1 MSRAVDRGRLAFIGS
16 SPPSPRGSPP
26 GAMFRRRRD
35 SPGGAAAADSQCRR
49 SRHVVYRHGPSRY
62 STLHLLFDIFTGLG
76 VAAAVGIR
84 PFLPALVVGAL
95 AAANVQI
102 HFNHTSLSF
111 LQSWPFLLGVVV
123 AAIVIVA
130 AERRFGFTEERRE
143 MLVLLA

>member
-16 SPPSPRGSPP
+16 SPP
-26 GAMFRRRRD
+26 

-49 SRHVVYRHGPSRY
+49 SRHVVYRHDSSRY

-95 AAANVQI
+95 AAGSVEI
-102 HFNHTSLSF
+102 HFNHTALSF

-123 AAIVIVA
+123 AAILITVL
-130 AERRFGFTEERRE
+130 ERRFGFSDDRRE
-143 MLVLLA
+143 MVVLLAL